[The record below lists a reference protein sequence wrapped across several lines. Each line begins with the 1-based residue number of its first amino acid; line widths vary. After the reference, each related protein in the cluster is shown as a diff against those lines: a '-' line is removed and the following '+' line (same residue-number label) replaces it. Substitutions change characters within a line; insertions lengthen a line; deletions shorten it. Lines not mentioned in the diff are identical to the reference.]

1 MEKRFKN
8 GLVLGKFMPPHAGH
22 LHLINTAAEHC
33 EKVYVM
39 ICSIKSEPINGLM
52 RFFWLKEIFI
62 GRDNIEIIHCTDE
75 NPQYPHECKSNNEF
89 YLDYWC
95 PSVYS
100 RVEELDVVFTSEEYG
115 EAFATYLAVE
125 HFLVDIKRKTHPV
138 SGTAI
143 RNNPFANW
151 EFIPDVVKDYF
162 TKRIVIMGPE
172 STGKTVLT
180 KNLADHF
187 CVDFVGEYGRTYY
200 EETIT
205 PDRKMEREDFYNIAV
220 KHNDLLLDKHV
231 GTTHKCLIVDTEA
244 MTTKIFGEMYVD
256 GYYDNRL
263 DEIIKYQW
271 FDLYLLMDVD
281 VPWVDDGTRD
291 FPNSRVSHFNRLK
304 DELTRNNKPYIVISG
319 NYDERFEKAKRAIN
333 EIIG

>member
-39 ICSIKSEPINGLM
+39 ICSLKSEPINGHM
-52 RFFWLKEIFI
+52 RFFWLKEIFL
-62 GRDNIEIIHCTDE
+62 GNENIEIIHCTDE
-75 NPQYPHECKSNNEF
+75 NPQHPEECRSNNEF

-95 PSVYS
+95 PSVYN
-100 RVEELDVVFTSEEYG
+100 RIEELDVVFTSEEYG
-115 EAFATYLAVE
+115 EAFATYLAIE
-125 HFLVDIKRKTHPV
+125 HFLVDKERNTYPV

-151 EFIPDVVKDYF
+151 KFIPDVIKDYF

-180 KNLADHF
+180 KNLAKHF
-187 CVDFVGEYGRTYY
+187 DVDFVEEYGRTYY
-200 EETIT
+200 EENIT
-205 PDRKMEREDFYNIAV
+205 PDRKMEREDFYRIAL

-231 GTTHKCLIVDTEA
+231 STTNKCLIVDTEA

-256 GYYDNRL
+256 GYDDNRL
-263 DEIIKYQW
+263 DEIIKHQW
-271 FDLYLLMDVD
+271 FDLYLLMDID

-291 FPNSRVSHFNRLK
+291 FPKHRESHLNRLK
-304 DELTRNNKPYIVISG
+304 EELEKNNKPYIVING
-319 NYDERFEKAKRAIN
+319 NYDERFEKAKNAIQR
-333 EIIG
+333 IIS